1 MAHRLL
7 VTLACIGLLACS
19 SQQAP
24 GTLQVRIPTG
34 AGGVGF
40 LPLLVMQK
48 HQLLERYGKEAGL
61 TGVTVNW
68 IDLGGPSAM
77 NDALLSGSVDFI
89 AAGPPAFLTLWD
101 ATHDSAQVKGVAA
114 MASLP
119 MYLNVR
125 DPRLTKLDDLRQG
138 DKIGVTAIKVSIPA
152 LIMQMYAAEHYGA
165 AQAAK
170 FDKFTVPMTHPDGVI
185 AMLSGSGAGSSSL
198 ISAHFT
204 SPPFHQIERRNP
216 AIRTILKTDD
226 VTHGPATFTMISTTK
241 RFADAN
247 PKLITAFIQALGEAS
262 RLIAADK
269 PAAAD
274 LLMGG
279 KSNAKQD
286 GASIT
291 KDDMIAVLN
300 DPDIRFTQTP
310 ESVMKYATFMHQLGS
325 IKNQPTSWKDLFL
338 EPVHNL
344 PGN

>member
-1 MAHRLL
+1 MAPRRF
-7 VTLACIGLLACS
+7 LLAALCLAAFACGS
-19 SQQAP
+19 APAP
-24 GTLQVRIPTG
+24 GTLEVRIPTG

-48 HQLLERYGKEAGL
+48 HQLLERYAKQTGL
-61 TGVTVNW
+61 LGVTVNW
-68 IDLGGPSAM
+68 IELGGPSAM

-152 LIMQMYAAEHYGA
+152 IIMQMYAAEHYGA
-165 AQAAK
+165 AQASR

-185 AMLSGSGAGSSSL
+185 SMLSGSGG
-198 ISAHFT
+198 INAHFT

-247 PKLITAFIQALGEAS
+247 PKLVGAFIQALGEAS
-262 RLIAADK
+262 RLIAADR

-279 KSNAKQD
+279 KSNAE
-286 GASIT
+286 GGIT

-325 IKNQPTSWKDLFL
+325 IKNQPASWKDLFL
-338 EPVHNL
+338 APVHSL

>member
-1 MAHRLL
+1 MANRLL
-7 VTLACIGLLACS
+7 LTVACLASLACS
-19 SQQAP
+19 SQPSSSTAA
-24 GTLQVRIPTG
+24 GTLEVRIPTG

-48 HQLLERYGKEAGL
+48 HQLLEKYAKEAGVQ
-61 TGVTVNW
+61 GVAVRW
-68 IDLGGPSAM
+68 IELGGPSAM

-125 DPRLTKLDDLRQG
+125 DAHLNKLEDLRQG

-152 LIMQMYAAEHYGA
+152 IIMQMYAAEHFGA
-165 AQAAK
+165 AEAAR

-185 AMLSGSGAGSSSL
+185 AMLSGSGA
-198 ISAHFT
+198 INAHFT
-204 SPPFHQIERRNP
+204 SPPFHQIERRQ
-216 AIRTILKTDD
+216 AGIRTILKTDD
-226 VTHGPATFTMISTTK
+226 VTHGPATFTMVSTTK

-247 PKLITAFIQALGEAS
+247 PKIIKALIDALGEAS

-274 LLMGG
+274 LLLGG
-279 KSNAKQD
+279 K
-286 GASIT
+286 GAGEGGIT

-300 DPDIRFTQTP
+300 DPDIRFTQAP
-310 ESVMKYATFMHQLGS
+310 ESVMKYADFMATLGS
-325 IKNQPTSWKDLFL
+325 IKHHPASWKELFF
-338 EPVHNL
+338 EGVHAL
-344 PGN
+344 PGS